1 MLPLA
6 ISIPQP
12 GFELAPPSAKTLE
25 LLSDL
30 HEWTLQFEQTPIAT
44 EHLFHAGMYA
54 RTIRLEPE
62 TLLNGSFIKLA
73 TLLIIHGHCLMTAGD
88 EVVELD
94 GYNVIPGSAG
104 RKQSFVTKGK
114 VEMTMIF
121 PTSVKDLE
129 QVESEVFGEADEL
142 MSRKSGNS
150 NSVTVTGESNDG
162 R

>member
-1 MLPLA
+1 MMPLA

-25 LLSDL
+25 LLSGL
-30 HEWTLQFEQTPIAT
+30 HEWTKQFEQVPIAT
-44 EHLFHAGMYA
+44 EHILHGGMYA

-62 TLLNGSFIKLA
+62 TLMNGSFIKLA

-94 GYNVIPGSAG
+94 GYNVIPGAAG
-104 RKQSFVTKGK
+104 RKSSFVTRGQ

-121 PTSVKDLE
+121 ATRGMTVAE
-129 QVESEVFGEADEL
+129 VEDEVFGEPDEL
-142 MSRKSGNS
+142 MSRKDGNG
-150 NSVTVTGESNDG
+150 NSVTVTGE
-162 R
+162 